1 MNFTGVKFMITP
13 LKNAWNK
20 AMNDK
25 IIRNSLITIAMLLLL
40 FLTTQFFQ
48 SNNKPNGL
56 LQQNTQIILY
66 TKDGCRY
73 CDLAKS
79 LLDRVGIA
87 YDSEDISN
95 KPSVQ
100 EKLINDTGQRTVPYI
115 FVKDQFIGGYSDL
128 ADMNNDGRLLK
139 VVIQMQG
146 SQTE

>member
-1 MNFTGVKFMITP
+1 MIFP
-13 LKNAWNK
+13 LKKAWNK
-20 AMNDK
+20 AMDDK
-25 IIRNSLITIAMLLLL
+25 IVRNSLIMITVLLSV
-40 FLTTQFFQ
+40 FLVTHFFQ
-48 SNNKPNGL
+48 PNNKPGNPS
-56 LQQNTQIILY
+56 QQSTQVMLY
-66 TKDGCRY
+66 TKNGCRY

-79 LLDRVGIA
+79 LLDRVGIS

-139 VVIQMQG
+139 VAIQIQD
-146 SQTE
+146 SND